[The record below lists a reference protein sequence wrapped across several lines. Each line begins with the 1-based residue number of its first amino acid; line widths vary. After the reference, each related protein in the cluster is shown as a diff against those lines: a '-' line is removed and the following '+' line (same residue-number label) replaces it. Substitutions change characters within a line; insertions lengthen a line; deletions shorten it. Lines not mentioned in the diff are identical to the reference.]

1 MTSLCYSILKLTALE
16 IHLYT
21 PPIESEKLGTFSEG
35 KAEGL
40 KNKILRFASV
50 APHHFLSL
58 PLWTVK

>member
-1 MTSLCYSILKLTALE
+1 MTSLSYTQLTALE

-21 PPIESEKLGTFSEG
+21 PLIKSEKLGTLSEG

-50 APHHFLSL
+50 ARHHFLSL